1 MGIYEDIKKGLLEAI
16 DMEKNNT
23 PLTQKPNM
31 PAPTFT
37 VADNDK
43 AKD

>member
-1 MGIYEDIKKGLLEAI
+1 MGIYDDIRNSLLEAI
-16 DMEKNNT
+16 DMEKSDT

-31 PAPTFT
+31 PAPTF
-37 VADNDK
+37 VIADNDK